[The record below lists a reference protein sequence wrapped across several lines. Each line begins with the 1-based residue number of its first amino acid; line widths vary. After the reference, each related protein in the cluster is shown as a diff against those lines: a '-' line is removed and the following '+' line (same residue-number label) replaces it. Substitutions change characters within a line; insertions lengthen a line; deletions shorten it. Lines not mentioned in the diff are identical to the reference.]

1 MALPAMAISS
11 IASRVAPYVL
21 NLIKTS
27 LISLFGTYLSKEL
40 LKTKSD
46 LKEYIDSRL
55 ANQPPPPPPPDLPS
69 GDNLI
74 DVLKSSNSRISTQ
87 LSLIVSALKVVA
99 NSGNVEV
106 NVSAPVSSGS
116 GGATGTETV
125 IDNES
130 GFFQLSGKLT
140 EIANSIRAQQT
151 SINLPPSTIEVNNN
165 VATPNVEIINK
176 VDTPVLKVENNVT
189 PNLTLP
195 VGFLKNISTI
205 ANNKPIVNVG
215 NVVKDIAVSIPENSL
230 KVENKLDN
238 IAVTFPENY
247 FKTLETIAK
256 NPPKVE
262 NKLEN
267 IAVTFPPNYFKTL
280 ETIAKNPPKV
290 ENKLEN
296 INVSVPKEAI
306 QIENTINSSLSID
319 KPVDIKLDEK
329 ITKIQQ
335 DTFEIYKEKSDYAK
349 EKQSIKDLDGNVIA
363 KMSPREAE
371 ASKNILSARINTDEN
386 SFELDD
392 DDISFMNVDT
402 QSILDILKVPLPG
415 AVAEKISK
423 GEKII

>member
-1 MALPAMAISS
+1 MALPAMAITS

-27 LISLFGTYLSKEL
+27 LISLFGTYLAKEL
-40 LKTKSD
+40 LNTKSD
-46 LKEYIDSRL
+46 LKDYIDSRL

-130 GFFQLSGKLT
+130 GFFQLTGKLT
-140 EIANSIRAQQT
+140 EIANAITAKQT
-151 SINLPPSTIEVNNN
+151 SINLPPSTIEINNK
-165 VATPNVEIINK
+165 I
-176 VDTPVLKVENNVT
+176 DTPVLNVENNVT

-195 VGFLKNISTI
+195 GGFLKNISTI

-262 NKLEN
+262 NKLDN

-296 INVSVPKEAI
+296 ISVSVPKEAI

-319 KPVDIKLDEK
+319 KPVDIKLDENL
-329 ITKIQQ
+329 TKIQQ

-349 EKQSIKDLDGNVIA
+349 EKQEIKDLDGNTIA

-371 ASKNILSARINTDEN
+371 ASKNALSAKINTDEN

-392 DDISFMNVDT
+392 EDISFIQFDK
-402 QSILDILKVPLPG
+402 DFILKLLDVPLPG
-415 AVAEKISK
+415 AIAEKISK
-423 GEKII
+423 GEKIIWKKL